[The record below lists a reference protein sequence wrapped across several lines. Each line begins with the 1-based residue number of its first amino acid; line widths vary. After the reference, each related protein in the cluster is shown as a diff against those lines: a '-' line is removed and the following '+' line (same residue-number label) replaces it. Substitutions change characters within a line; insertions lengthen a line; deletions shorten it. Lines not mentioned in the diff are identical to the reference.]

1 MKLPG
6 RRPLCGSGSSERQTR
21 TPRGAGGRPA
31 SPPLEG
37 ERLGRTARRA
47 SQRRCGPTSCSC
59 FPGFPPGRC
68 PARCPFPAPDSCLP
82 LCSVR
87 GRAAHHGVRMGGAV
101 QGCAAPSSHVS
112 FRKRRGWGRRPGPP
126 PTREWS
132 CTACGLSRR
141 FPGARVRGSPHG
153 SGGSPHGSG
162 GYLEPRAV
170 LLHPFVWLSSSHRGD
185 GPRSGDTPP
194 GGSRFGVL

>member
-31 SPPLEG
+31 SPPREG

-47 SQRRCGPTSCSC
+47 SQSRCGPTSCSW

-101 QGCAAPSSHVS
+101 QGCAAPSSPVS
-112 FRKRRGWGRRPGPP
+112 FRKRREDGAGALGCLPP
-126 PTREWS
+126 VNGV
-132 CTACGLSRR
+132 AQ
-141 FPGARVRGSPHG
+141 RVAFRDVFLEHG
-153 SGGSPHGSG
+153 SRAPLTGRGLPSWVGGSP
-162 GYLEPRAV
+162 EPRAV

-185 GPRSGDTPP
+185 GPCSGDTPP